1 MTPVG
6 AGAVT
11 AVNVCQVPAG
21 RGRYGRLQRRGAEA
35 SPSLQVAGA
44 GLHHHA
50 RIMSVCAHAVHDHRV
65 GAIQVDQNIAGVS
78 FPRPVR
84 SEIGQ
89 ALYAAQSGET
99 DPAAK
104 PLKGFGGRSVF
115 EIVAPYDGNTW
126 RTVYTVR
133 FEDAVYVLHAF
144 QKKFKS
150 GIATPKKE
158 IDLIR
163 KRLAGCGT

>member
-1 MTPVG
+1 MASSVPIKPLRWVG
-6 AGAVT
+6 
-11 AVNVCQVPAG
+11 
-21 RGRYGRLQRRGAEA
+21 
-35 SPSLQVAGA
+35 PS
-44 GLHHHA
+44 
-50 RIMSVCAHAVHDHRV
+50 RSDIK
-65 GAIQVDQNIAGVS
+65 S

-89 ALYAAQSGET
+89 ALYAAHRGEA

-104 PLKGFGGRSVF
+104 TMKGFGGRSVL

-126 RTVYTVR
+126 RAVYTVR

-144 QKKFKS
+144 QKKSKS

-158 IDLIR
+158 IELIH
-163 KRLAGCGT
+163 KRLAEAERDHKKRQN